1 MNNCVIENC
10 ERDTEEKLCTHHQM
24 GWESINSGFEKWQ
37 KALGNDLTWEN
48 YLIQLIED
56 DAVKT
61 GDLAIDVAIFELEKV
76 SVKKTD

>member
-1 MNNCVIENC
+1 MNKCEIKNC
-10 ERDTEEKLCTHHQM
+10 ERDTEDKFCTHHQM
-24 GWESINSGFEKWQ
+24 SWEAINSGFEEWQ
-37 KALGNDLTWEN
+37 NALGTDLTWEN

-76 SVKKTD
+76 SDKKFD